1 MADIIPIGSRSTVD
15 APGVDGVTSRP
26 TVSAPRGGGGSGG
39 GGVAAGVGRRG
50 MRMLP
55 PNVDVETLDR
65 SAPRGTYV
73 DLLV

>member
-1 MADIIPIGSRSTVD
+1 MADVPSIGSRAAID
-15 APGVDGVTSRP
+15 ASGVDGVSSRP
-26 TVSAPRGGGGSGG
+26 SVPASRGGGSGAT
-39 GGVAAGVGRRG
+39 VTAGIGRRG

-55 PNVDVETLDR
+55 PNVDIEALDR